1 MTYQGDPRSQHI
13 LAQLFPQAEVRHLR
27 LGKALARSRA
37 PHTVRGTRSVF
48 LPDVWSL
55 TSTLRAVRG
64 GGFPDRSRQSSKFLQ
79 EASGHVHP
87 VVLPESSG
95 GHVVQQAKRHVTEK
109 EVQTVETSS
118 DTLPPGLFE
127 SSSSDTDASLRSYP
141 SASESLEGYPSSGL
155 HGDSWSGQSSSSDS
169 EPPVGKSLTA
179 QFCFRDC
186 STSHPHSSSARLFRR

>member
-13 LAQLFPQAEVRHLR
+13 LAQLFPQGEVRHLR

-64 GGFPDRSRQSSKFLQ
+64 AGFPDRSRQPSQFLKQ
-79 EASGHVHP
+79 ASGHVHP

-95 GHVVQQAKRHVTEK
+95 GHAAPGATRHLTAR
-109 EVQTVETSS
+109 EVQTGEVESQTPEAET
-118 DTLPPGLFE
+118 DALPPGLFA
-127 SSSSDTDASLRSYP
+127 SSSSDSDTSLRSYP
-141 SASESLEGYPSSGL
+141 SASESLESYPSSGL
-155 HGDSWSGQSSSSDS
+155 HADRWSGSESDS
-169 EPPVGKSLTA
+169 PMGKSPVL
-179 QFCFRDC
+179 
-186 STSHPHSSSARLFRR
+186 LFLS